1 MTDLLSLSTKFLLT
15 TYSRLPD
22 YATSLLSQYLAG
34 KRHRC
39 VFFKYTLYTIAI
51 VLYSFVFILEHGYH
65 PIIFDVL
72 F

>member
-15 TYSRLPD
+15 TYFRLPD

-34 KRHRC
+34 KWHRC
-39 VFFKYTLYTIAI
+39 VFFKYTLYAIAI
-51 VLYSFVFILEHGYH
+51 VLYSFVFSLEQGYH
-65 PIIFDVL
+65 PIVSYVL